1 MIAAAIFALHFAAC
15 IYAYIKYRKEGV
27 SEGILAV
34 AFVVI
39 IFSVGWTITTML
51 AKLVFPYELVEG
63 WVRDLQGS
71 VLSRRLAKELSVDTF
86 SLVVLTIGE
95 AVFYYFYLRSG
106 GKGEGP
112 KVAP

>member
-1 MIAAAIFALHFAAC
+1 MIDGFIFVIHFAAC
-15 IYAYIKYRKEGV
+15 VYAFFRYRKEGV

-51 AKLVFPYELVEG
+51 AKLVYPYQLVQEWIG
-63 WVRDLQGS
+63 NLQGS
-71 VLSRRLAKELSVDTF
+71 TFSRLIAKELRLDTF

-95 AVFYYFYLRSG
+95 AVFYYFYLRPG
-106 GKGEGP
+106 GNKGKSKTQG
-112 KVAP
+112 